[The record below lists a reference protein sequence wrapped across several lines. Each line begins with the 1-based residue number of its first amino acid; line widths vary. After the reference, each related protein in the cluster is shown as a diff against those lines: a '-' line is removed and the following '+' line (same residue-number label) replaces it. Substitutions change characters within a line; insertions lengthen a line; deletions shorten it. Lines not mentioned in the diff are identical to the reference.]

1 MLDDL
6 YVKFRQTVFAR
17 KKLAVKN
24 GNGQVKRKSY
34 QDVKDTNG
42 RATECYATYLRLRR
56 STKDSKKKWY
66 LDGF

>member
-6 YVKFRQTVFAR
+6 YVKFRQTVFAH

-34 QDVKDTNG
+34 QNVKDTNG
-42 RATECYATYLRLRR
+42 RATECYA
-56 STKDSKKKWY
+56 S
-66 LDGF
+66 